1 MCSTGSCNWL
11 LCDAFFRWG
20 NSLPSKAG
28 AILLDFAV
36 LKSTSN
42 RKSGSSLGN
51 PETQGYKTG
60 ISKSGF
66 YMNIVIKR
74 ISVTKFLFMEAGRD
88 VFYFLFLF
96 CCMLALQNT
105 VTETCS
111 PDWTGVIWKNYV
123 CIYIKTVKEISM
135 K

>member
-1 MCSTGSCNWL
+1 M
-11 LCDAFFRWG
+11 
-20 NSLPSKAG
+20 
-28 AILLDFAV
+28 LDFAV

-74 ISVTKFLFMEAGRD
+74 ISVRKFLLFRKAGRD

-96 CCMLALQNT
+96 YCMLALQNT
-105 VTETCS
+105 VTKTCS
-111 PDWTGVIWKNYV
+111 PD
-123 CIYIKTVKEISM
+123 
-135 K
+135 